1 MRALI
6 RELCAD
12 TLMAAQ
18 VEEEWLAHEAGV
30 VALAPA
36 HSRMIS
42 MAADGSIRAWSS
54 AVGCPQEQLAR
65 CAEQC
70 CSSPH
75 SCAQSKAHSLPR
87 WSAVEPTAAHS
98 DWAGHVPSEYVFGY
112 HQACHMHTRVRTLNR
127 RGLVTGTHE

>member
-1 MRALI
+1 ML
-6 RELCAD
+6 AD

-36 HSRMIS
+36 HSRMVS

-65 CAEQC
+65 CAQRC
-70 CSSPH
+70 QSSLYL
-75 SCAQSKAHSLPR
+75 CMQSEAHSMPGCFGAEHA
-87 WSAVEPTAAHS
+87 AV
-98 DWAGHVPSEYVFGY
+98 D
-112 HQACHMHTRVRTLNR
+112 
-127 RGLVTGTHE
+127 